1 MADMASCPVCDF
13 PIPVYFEGEIAKC
26 ANCGQKMEVIK
37 ASPRLS
43 GISGISGISGFWP
56 FMLGL
61 GLGVFFGPAIISA
74 SKGGRAYLERTARE
88 AEAKL
93 KEK

>member
-13 PIPVYFEGEIAKC
+13 PVPAHFEGEIAKC

-37 ASPRLS
+37 ASSRLS
-43 GISGISGISGFWP
+43 GISGGIGFLP

-61 GLGVFFGPAIISA
+61 GIGVFFGPTIISS
-74 SKGGRAYLERTARE
+74 SKSGRAWLERK
-88 AEAKL
+88 AKG
-93 KEK
+93 E